1 METDLATMGTKAPYY
16 GNIAVAAM
24 LGNLRTTAVTIAS
37 IALPS
42 DGEAAYAAYTGQ
54 GTTKSLRRVLV
65 LNMQSYNTTVDGAGL
80 VPLAGAAAAARGSKT
95 YSFGGLPA
103 GAQVAIQRLMANGSD
118 AITGITWDGWSYNY
132 ELDGGRPVRQA
143 NVTVGEAVVVGTD
156 GSVNVTVPDSSAAI
170 LTIRTPCPKRSKR
183 EVSF

>member
-1 METDLATMGTKAPYY
+1 MGTKAPYY

-24 LGNLRTTAVTIAS
+24 LGNLRMTPVTITS

-42 DGEAAYAAYTGQ
+42 DDEAAYAAYTGQ

-65 LNMQSYNTTVDGAGL
+65 LNLQSYNTTVDGAGL
-80 VPLAGAAAAARGSKT
+80 VPLSGGAPARGSKS

-143 NVTVGEAVVVGTD
+143 NVTVGEAAVVGAD

>member
-24 LGNLRTTAVTIAS
+24 LGNLRTTPVTVTS

-42 DGEAAYAAYTGQ
+42 DREAAYAAYTGQ
-54 GTTKSLRRVLV
+54 GATKSLRRVLV
-65 LNMQSYNTTVDGAGL
+65 LNLHSYNTTVDGAGL
-80 VPLAGAAAAARGSKT
+80 VPLAGAPARGSQT

-143 NVTVGEAVVVGTD
+143 NVTVGEAVVVGAD

-170 LTIRTPCPKRSKR
+170 LTIRTPCPRRSQR